1 MLPSPEETRYLSLKW
16 GCLRVLLSLLGE
28 DIGVFISG
36 KRSVASVQ
44 EEQDRRDQILISEQ
58 KLHGCAVGRLETD
71 SQFVET
77 PRTVFP
83 LK

>member
-16 GCLRVLLSLLGE
+16 GCSGEYCPSGE

-44 EEQDRRDQILISEQ
+44 EEQDRRDQILFQSRSCMAAQ
-58 KLHGCAVGRLETD
+58 LDV
-71 SQFVET
+71 
-77 PRTVFP
+77 
-83 LK
+83 